1 MTQKPGA
8 KDGLEVAM
16 GTGKEAAHPRP
27 QTCPGLRAPWG
38 LRMGHYR
45 AGRGPEEKAAE
56 GFVCLGMSGRA
67 CPPRAVPVPGYLE
80 APCTWP
86 FFSAEARP
94 LAPTPKAAPGLPPL
108 PPPPRPRPAL
118 GSNCPRV

>member
-38 LRMGHYR
+38 LRMGQ
-45 AGRGPEEKAAE
+45 E
-56 GFVCLGMSGRA
+56 GGWRRKLQRDLCA
-67 CPPRAVPVPGYLE
+67 
-80 APCTWP
+80 
-86 FFSAEARP
+86 
-94 LAPTPKAAPGLPPL
+94 
-108 PPPPRPRPAL
+108 
-118 GSNCPRV
+118 